1 MANRPTFFLHSF
13 FFIFRSI
20 FYNDECYTWR
30 SPLLLLSVWDNWWI
44 NVVVHGCFS
53 GSFLTTTTHF
63 TIVTTIHHFVLVRF
77 CCFFLPLKNLELSHE
92 CCRLD
97 KKKCEWVGFCG
108 TRMQFFELFV
118 FVVFVRLVRSQ
129 HRQSI
134 DRWFCFYLSVSIS
147 HDVNPVTTIYY
158 QRWLALHPTVI
169 LNSSSIPISRVFII
183 IMWAPHSLLLLIVHS
198 TTGTTITTSN

>member
-97 KKKCEWVGFCG
+97 KKNAN
-108 TRMQFFELFV
+108 ELDFVEQGCSFLNFLFLSCLFGLFAPNTDNRSIDDFV
-118 FVVFVRLVRSQ
+118 FTCL
-129 HRQSI
+129 
-134 DRWFCFYLSVSIS
+134 YLSVMMSILS
-147 HDVNPVTTIYY
+147 PPYTT
-158 QRWLALHPTVI
+158 
-169 LNSSSIPISRVFII
+169 ND
-183 IMWAPHSLLLLIVHS
+183 
-198 TTGTTITTSN
+198 G